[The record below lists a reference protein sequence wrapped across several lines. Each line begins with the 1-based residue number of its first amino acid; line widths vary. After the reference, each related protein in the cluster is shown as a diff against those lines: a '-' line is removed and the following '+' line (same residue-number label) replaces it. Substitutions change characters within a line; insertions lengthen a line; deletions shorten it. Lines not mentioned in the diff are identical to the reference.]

1 MTIYSINNF
10 RSWYEKMTV
19 NGKILLT
26 LLVAASLAGCCV
38 AQNSGNRGVIESA
51 NSLGDLN
58 TFAKAINQSGLI
70 DRLNDK
76 NALNVRNHTYIIF
89 APVDAAFNSLP
100 SGTLNSLMQNKDD
113 LNYLLG
119 YHIIEDAKVNDIG
132 NLQGISTLKT
142 LDGKDLNLSY
152 SNGLMV
158 NGARALNSMKYDH
171 GIIYAV
177 DKVLLPDDN
186 KFLDKYNLR
195 ALRAGYV
202 TGATNKTVV
211 ETANRTVA
219 GSAVYNATTN
229 VSSRQMSA
237 AESDFLNYLNNTK
250 NLKTFVNALAA
261 ADLGNDFYNQRNLTI
276 FAPNDQAFAVMPE
289 NNLNRLLANRDDLRT
304 LLRYHIIDRS
314 SLNKDWNTTSGNIK
328 TLQGSILMIN
338 RTDGEFTVNRASV
351 LKTMFYNNSV
361 IYVIDRVLLPNDNS
375 FLDRYQLRGIE
386 ASYERGTTMT
396 NASDNFG
403 LPPQPRANMATGMN
417 NTNSTNEQIYK
428 NYKGKGF

>member
-10 RSWYEKMTV
+10 RSWNEKMTV
-19 NGKILLT
+19 NGRILLT

-38 AQNSGNRGVIESA
+38 AQNSGNRGVIEAA

-58 TFAKAINQSGLI
+58 TFVKAINQSGLT

-158 NGARALNSMKYDH
+158 NGVRALNSMKYDH
-171 GIIYAV
+171 GIIYAI

-186 KFLDKYNLR
+186 RFLDKYNLR
-195 ALRAGYV
+195 ALRVGYV
-202 TGATNKTVV
+202 AG
-211 ETANRTVA
+211 TANRTGAAA
-219 GSAVYNATTN
+219 GMTVYNETTN
-229 VSSRQMSA
+229 VSARQPMSA
-237 AESDFLNYLNNTK
+237 AERDFLAYLNDTK
-250 NLKTFVNALAA
+250 DLKTFVNALTA
-261 ADLGNDFYNQRNLTI
+261 ADLGSDFYNKSNLTV
-276 FAPNDQAFAVMPE
+276 FAPNDQAFSVIPE

-314 SLNKDWNTTSGNIK
+314 SLNKDWNTTIGNVT
-328 TLQGSILMIN
+328 TLQGSVLMIN
-338 RTDGEFTVNRASV
+338 RTDGEFTVNKANV
-351 LKTMFYNNSV
+351 LKTMFYNNSI
-361 IYVIDRVLLPNDNS
+361 IYIIDRILLPNNNS
-375 FLDRYQLRGIE
+375 FLDRYQLRGIA
-386 ASYERGTTMT
+386 ASYESGTMT

-403 LPPQPRANMATGMN
+403 LPPQPRANMTTGMN

-428 NYKGKGF
+428 NYNGKGF

>member
-1 MTIYSINNF
+1 MTA
-10 RSWYEKMTV
+10 
-19 NGKILLT
+19 NGRILLT

-38 AQNSGNRGVIESA
+38 AQNSGNRGVIEAA

-58 TFAKAINQSGLI
+58 TFVKAINQSGLT

-132 NLQGISTLKT
+132 NLQGVSTLKT

-152 SNGLMV
+152 SNGLLV

-171 GIIYAV
+171 GIIYAI

-202 TGATNKTVV
+202 TGATNKAVV
-211 ETANRTVA
+211 ET
-219 GSAVYNATTN
+219 AVYNATTN
-229 VSSRQMSA
+229 VSGRQMSA
-237 AESDFLNYLNNTK
+237 AERDFLNYLNNTK
-250 NLKTFVNALAA
+250 DLKTFVSALTA
-261 ADLGNDFYNQRNLTI
+261 ADLGSDFYNRSNLTI
-276 FAPNDQAFAVMPE
+276 FAPNDQAFAVIPE
-289 NNLNRLLANRDDLRT
+289 NNLNKLLANRDDLRT

-314 SLNKDWNTTSGNIK
+314 SLNKDWNTTSGNVK
-328 TLQGSILMIN
+328 TLQGSVLMIN

-375 FLDRYQLRGIE
+375 FLDRYQLRGIA
-386 ASYERGTTMT
+386 ASYESGTTMT

-403 LPPQPRANMATGMN
+403 LPPQPRANTTAGMS